1 MITNKINGI
10 EVTPMGKQKAYL
22 MGIYKTNNG
31 KCQLVGS
38 NYNGYGYKD
47 WTRNYI
53 LTPEEVEQYNLLAPT
68 VKKPKKSYE
77 EREKS
82 QFNAWCKRLAKLTG
96 ITIEEAENIA
106 IEKLNYKQDRINAM
120 IERDMERPS
129 IKRNQLIRKMERENP
144 LRKIKDVEHAKAIL
158 VAHNRHNNTNYESLL
173 EEARELAN
181 IGEIEKDEVKE
192 YARQKMTTI

>member
-1 MITNKINGI
+1 
-10 EVTPMGKQKAYL
+10 
-22 MGIYKTNNG
+22 
-31 KCQLVGS
+31 
-38 NYNGYGYKD
+38 
-47 WTRNYI
+47 
-53 LTPEEVEQYNLLAPT
+53 
-68 VKKPKKSYE
+68 
-77 EREKS
+77 
-82 QFNAWCKRLAKLTG
+82 
-96 ITIEEAENIA
+96 
-106 IEKLNYKQDRINAM
+106 M